1 MCVQINRQIDK
12 GERKINNNA
21 KINIKM
27 HSINQSSLP
36 FRPSSSHEM
45 LLYKTHT
52 LLTHS
57 VPGFPQCKQSC
68 ETKRLSVFRKGV
80 HHSYVA
86 IVDFD

>member
-57 VPGFPQCKQSC
+57 FVCTVGNQEHC